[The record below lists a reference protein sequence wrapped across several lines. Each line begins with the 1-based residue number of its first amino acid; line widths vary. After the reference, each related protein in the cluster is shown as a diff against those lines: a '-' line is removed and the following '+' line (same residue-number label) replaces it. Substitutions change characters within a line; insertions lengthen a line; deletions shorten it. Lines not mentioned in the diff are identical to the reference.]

1 MQLIKNLIL
10 TAFCLIFS
18 FHSVAQKRKK
28 IKKTIQYPFVKVIG
42 KDTITML
49 TMNHIREINQ
59 KDIQR
64 MESMLELNHI
74 ESKLKFKDSIILMQ
88 ETKIADL
95 LLIKYDYDLVVK
107 EIAREKRI
115 YNENL
120 IELNSEIIK
129 QRKHKRIAIC
139 SGVLSLGTILYFYI
153 HK

>member
-1 MQLIKNLIL
+1 
-10 TAFCLIFS
+10 
-18 FHSVAQKRKK
+18 
-28 IKKTIQYPFVKVIG
+28 
-42 KDTITML
+42 
-49 TMNHIREINQ
+49 MNHIREINQ